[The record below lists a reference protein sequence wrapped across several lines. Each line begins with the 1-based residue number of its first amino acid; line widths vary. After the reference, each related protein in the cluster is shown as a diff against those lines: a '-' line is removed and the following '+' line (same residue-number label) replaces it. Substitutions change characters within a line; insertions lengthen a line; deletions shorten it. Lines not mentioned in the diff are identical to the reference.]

1 MWVDKISLSDME
13 AQMTFSEFVERYYHK
28 LRDYARFKCFNDPDR
43 ADDLLQETLVR
54 IQDGTRGIDFERSPL
69 TYSQLIMKSI
79 LMNEREGYVYLE
91 DIGEQVEWKEFV
103 EEGDIR
109 RELLD
114 EWRCN
119 LPEKYRQVLEDLL
132 MGLSQRQMAQQ
143 RGVSQPAINEQVRRL
158 EKYLRTYLEARASD
172 GGGDGQGYRERSP
185 RHVD

>member
-1 MWVDKISLSDME
+1 
-13 AQMTFSEFVERYYHK
+13 MTFSEFVERYYHK

-54 IQDGTRGIDFERSPL
+54 IQEGRRGIDFERSPL
-69 TYSQLIMKSI
+69 TYSQLVMKSI

-132 MGLSQRQMAQQ
+132 MGLSLREMAHRQ
-143 RGVSQPAINEQVRRL
+143 GVTRQAINEQVRRL
-158 EKYLRTYLEARASD
+158 EKYLRTYLAARVS
-172 GGGDGQGYRERSP
+172 GGEEDGQGYTETSP